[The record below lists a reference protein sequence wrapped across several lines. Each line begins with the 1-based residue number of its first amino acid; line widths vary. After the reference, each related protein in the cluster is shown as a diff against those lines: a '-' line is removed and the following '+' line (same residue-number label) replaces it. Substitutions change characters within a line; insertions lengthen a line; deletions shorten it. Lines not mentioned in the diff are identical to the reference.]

1 MAAAAPAA
9 YAIIINADPIPIDMV
24 ISDADFIKQALFWI
38 GFELEDERDAIMSDA
53 FTTLRDITVLSED
66 DIKTLSH
73 SFASRTAADGRLL
86 FGLKRTKYLKGLAHF
101 IQDFYRISKTPS
113 INGLSST
120 TFRAALDVALQRSVV
135 RTTMIRNSKLAAE
148 AANPG
153 KLDSENNWKKWE
165 ERFNNY
171 LNVQLGTNG
180 IALSYII
187 RENDVP
193 DTTTI
198 YPNFMTQCIKAAP
211 LTGEFFIADT
221 QIVFH
226 MIINATTG
234 CASADWIKS
243 TIRYSDGRRS
253 WKKLVEHFAGEGS
266 ASKALAEAEHLFE
279 TLHYKNERAMSFE
292 NFLTKCQKMFN
303 IFDKQG
309 EPMGNDAR
317 VRFLFK
323 HVQHPELEAPIEA
336 LKVLQSGG
344 EAITYTRA
352 ANHLSTH
359 VSNMKERFQT
369 GRNKLRRQVAGIDT
383 DSNREGSNAIYDKD
397 GNIITDRIENWHKLS
412 MKDKKIVFAERKR
425 LGVKGPSG
433 NKQAVQYNPERE
445 KQLADSNKKHKRTIK
460 ALKKRLSKNGVDDS
474 TNEADESDDDS
485 TDPGDAFGGKNKKK
499 SKS

>member
-1 MAAAAPAA
+1 MAAPAA
-9 YAIIINADPIPIDMV
+9 PPFALIINADPVPTNTV
-24 ISDADFIKQALFWI
+24 VTEANFIRQALFWI
-38 GFELEDERDAIMSDA
+38 GFQVEDERNSIMTDA
-53 FTTLRDITVLSED
+53 FNSIRDITVLTKD
-66 DIKTLSH
+66 DIKTLSN
-73 SFASRTAADGRLL
+73 SFATRTAADGRLL

-101 IQDFYRISKTPS
+101 IQDFFRVSKIPS

-120 TFRAALDVALQRSVV
+120 TFCDALDVALQRSVI
-135 RTTMIRNSKLAAE
+135 RDTMIRNSKVAAE

-165 ERFNNY
+165 ERFHNY

-180 IALSYII
+180 IPLSYII

-193 DTTTI
+193 DNTNNT
-198 YPNFMTQCIKAAP
+198 NFMTQCTMAAP
-211 LTGEFFIADT
+211 LTGEFFIANT

-226 MIINATTG
+226 MIVNATTG

-243 TIRYSDGRRS
+243 TLRYSDGRRS

-303 IFDKQG
+303 IFEKQG

-323 HVQHPELEAPIEA
+323 HVQHPDLEAPIEA

-344 EAITYTRA
+344 EIITYTRA

-359 VSNMKERFQT
+359 VSNMKERFQS
-369 GRNKLRRQVAGIDT
+369 GRNNLRRQVAGIDT
-383 DSNREGSNAIYDKD
+383 DSNREGSDDIYDKD
-397 GNIITDRIENWHKLS
+397 GNIITARIEN
-412 MKDKKIVFAERKR
+412 
-425 LGVKGPSG
+425 
-433 NKQAVQYNPERE
+433 
-445 KQLADSNKKHKRTIK
+445 
-460 ALKKRLSKNGVDDS
+460 
-474 TNEADESDDDS
+474 
-485 TDPGDAFGGKNKKK
+485 
-499 SKS
+499 